1 MVFGKKWKKFSLYF
15 AIFRHLFYIYSF
27 YTEKEANRNEGLG
40 TQEKDREIEQRT
52 EEVKE
57 SEERGDAEERTID
70 GTDAD
75 LEQIKEQIIEN
86 ALDNYEDMSP
96 SELMQYI
103 KLQLESYNLL
113 MNVEEEKNVIYEIKI
128 RVEDEA
134 RAFPSRERN
143 ELE

>member
-1 MVFGKKWKKFSLYF
+1 
-15 AIFRHLFYIYSF
+15 
-27 YTEKEANRNEGLG
+27 
-40 TQEKDREIEQRT
+40 
-52 EEVKE
+52 
-57 SEERGDAEERTID
+57 
-70 GTDAD
+70 
-75 LEQIKEQIIEN
+75 
-86 ALDNYEDMSP
+86 MSP

>member
-1 MVFGKKWKKFSLYF
+1 M
-15 AIFRHLFYIYSF
+15 
-27 YTEKEANRNEGLG
+27 
-40 TQEKDREIEQRT
+40 EQMQT
-52 EEVKE
+52 
-57 SEERGDAEERTID
+57 
-70 GTDAD
+70 
-75 LEQIKEQIIEN
+75 IKEQIIEN

-103 KLQLESYNLL
+103 KLQLESYNLV